1 VGEGERG
8 TGGSFRLGQRTG
20 ADAEGGRGVGRGAA
34 RSHVGARGQAAT
46 DGREK
51 ERRGHGWAPR
61 VRERGGGKGAVG
73 PLGPVSV
80 RVSGFSIFSFLF
92 YLKI

>member
-61 VRERGGGKGAVG
+61 VRERGGERAR
-73 PLGPVSV
+73 LGRLGRFRLGFPVFPFFLF
-80 RVSGFSIFSFLF
+80 FSI
-92 YLKI
+92 

>member
-8 TGGSFRLGQRTG
+8 TGGSFRLGQRMG
-20 ADAEGGRGVGRGAA
+20 ADTEGGRGVGRGAA
-34 RSHVGARGQAAT
+34 RSRVGARGQAAT

-51 ERRGHGWAPR
+51 GPACK
-61 VRERGGGKGAVG
+61 REGGKRAR
-73 PLGPVSV
+73 LGRLGRFRLGFPV
-80 RVSGFSIFSFLF
+80 FPFFSFLF